1 MHFISPFCT
10 CFNEADTVHIADVF
24 AAGEAPIENIDA
36 PSLVAGIQARGHR
49 SARHVSNEAEIP
61 AWVRENA
68 APGDLV
74 VFLGAGNIT
83 VWANDLPDALERG

>member
-1 MHFISPFCT
+1 M
-10 CFNEADTVHIADVF
+10 
-24 AAGEAPIENIDA
+24 
-36 PSLVAGIQARGHR
+36 
-49 SARHVSNEAEIP
+49 SNEAEIP